1 MELEKVTIHKAA
13 MALQVSLLLLA
24 QLAAV
29 AAALQMAAQVAEMV
43 VQAVGLLTMELQDR
57 AQQVK
62 ATLVAAI
69 QEVTMVDPVAVVL
82 TLPEQQHPL
91 GSAETERLHQ

>member
-1 MELEKVTIHKAA
+1 

-43 VQAVGLLTMELQDR
+43 VQAVGLLTMELKDR

-62 ATLVAAI
+62 ATLVAAP
-69 QEVTMVDPVAVVL
+69 QEATMVDLVAVVL
-82 TLPEQQHPL
+82 TLPDKQHHLAL
-91 GSAETERLHQ
+91 GSAETERVHQ